1 MILREKYIENYKA
14 FKKSYTNVET
24 ALEVNFECGIINT
37 FKVKEKEKTE
47 KRKMKGMLSTL
58 IKTKNE
64 NFGDHK

>member
-1 MILREKYIENYKA
+1 M
-14 FKKSYTNVET
+14 KKIDVNT
-24 ALEVNFECGIINT
+24 ALEVNGECGIINT